1 MTIALALMSFAF
13 GNYAIENKETV
24 KEFIINIA
32 DKFYAEDEDFREM
45 WKSVEEEVKI
55 EFNSK

>member
-1 MTIALALMSFAF
+1 MSFAF

-45 WKSVEEEVKI
+45 WKSVEEEV
-55 EFNSK
+55 